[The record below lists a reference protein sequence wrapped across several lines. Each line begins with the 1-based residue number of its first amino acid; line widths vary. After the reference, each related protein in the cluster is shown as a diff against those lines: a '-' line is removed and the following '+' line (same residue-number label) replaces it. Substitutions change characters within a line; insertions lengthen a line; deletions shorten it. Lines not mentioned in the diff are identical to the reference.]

1 MAEEQPDWLAV
12 VLKEAE
18 EKTDANPAFQP
29 PPVNQIENNYLSIS
43 EEERER
49 KFRFWNNIIIT
60 IIILQIIALI
70 FVMFW

>member
-1 MAEEQPDWLAV
+1 MSDEPDWLAGAIA
-12 VLKEAE
+12 EAE
-18 EKTDANPAFQP
+18 EKTKTNPAFQP
-29 PPVNQIENNYLSIS
+29 PAVNQIENDYLSVS

-49 KFRFWNNIIIT
+49 RFKLWNNVIIT